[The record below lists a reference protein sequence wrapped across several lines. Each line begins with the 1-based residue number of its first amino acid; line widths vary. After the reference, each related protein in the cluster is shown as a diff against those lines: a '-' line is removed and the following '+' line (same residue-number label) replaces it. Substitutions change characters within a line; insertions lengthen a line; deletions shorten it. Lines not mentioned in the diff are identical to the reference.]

1 MMDIENQLKIINKEV
16 YEFNNE
22 IRNDSNII
30 DYNKFIVIID
40 LLDKFISNIS
50 VGSKYNYDNIKSNNI
65 LSEILDAFNNNDLI
79 LVTDLLEYEL
89 LELINSIF

>member
-1 MMDIENQLKIINKEV
+1 MDIENQLKIINKEV

-22 IRNDSNII
+22 IRNNSNII

-50 VGSKYNYDNIKSNNI
+50 VDSKYNYDNIKSNNI
-65 LSEILDAFNNNDLI
+65 LSEILEAFNNNDLI

-89 LELINSIF
+89 LDLINSIF